1 MRLEGI
7 FRKEVDTE
15 EGIETDNGT
24 SAYQTD
30 DSGVICVP
38 STLSYKA
45 HAKLKSIS
53 EEVFFKTLRW
63 AYLIIDITTVV
74 C

>member
-1 MRLEGI
+1 MAGLRLEGI

-38 STLSYKA
+38 STLSY
-45 HAKLKSIS
+45 
-53 EEVFFKTLRW
+53 
-63 AYLIIDITTVV
+63 
-74 C
+74 